1 MANNSNLPKIIP
13 IVNIH
18 FEISGNVEKFPLGPI
33 IEPNPGP
40 TFDIDVAAPDIEVIK
55 SRPVND
61 RSAVK
66 IKNIIKYMKMK
77 EIIDEI
83 NLLSIGF

>member
-33 IEPNPGP
+33 IGPRPGP
-40 TFDIDVAAPDIEVIK
+40 TFDIDVAAPDIEVMK
-55 SRPVND
+55 SRPV
-61 RSAVK
+61 SESKAVIVKK
-66 IKNIIKYMKMK
+66 ITKY
-77 EIIDEI
+77 I
-83 NLLSIGF
+83 